1 VATIKVK
8 NMKNPVLTDRQSKIF
23 EFILSNI
30 ERFGY
35 PPSIPEIQ
43 EKFSF
48 KSPNAVKDHLEA
60 LERKGYIS
68 RRPHKS
74 RGIEVLNHGSLR
86 SNSDV
91 DDNVTEVPIVGKVSA
106 GSPILAQENIEGTIF
121 IDKSIARNNRG
132 MFVLRVKGTS
142 MVNAGILD
150 GDFVLVHQQPTAEQ
164 GKMVVVLI
172 EDEATVKRFYKEKD
186 KIRLQP
192 ENDTMEPIIIDSRES
207 NVRIIGKVEGVIR
220 KV

>member
-1 VATIKVK
+1 ME
-8 NMKNPVLTDRQSKIF
+8 NSVLTKRQQQIF
-23 EFILSNI
+23 NFILSNI
-30 ERFGY
+30 DKFGY

-74 RGIEVLNHGSLR
+74 RGLEILNHTSLR
-86 SNSDV
+86 NNNDSVDNS
-91 DDNVTEVPIVGKVSA
+91 VTEVPIVGRVSA
-106 GSPILAQENIEGTIF
+106 GSPILAEENIEGTIF
-121 IDKSIARNNRG
+121 VDKILARNNRG

-142 MVNAGILD
+142 MINAGILD
-150 GDFVLVHQQPTAEQ
+150 GDFVLVRQQPTAEQ
-164 GKMVVVLI
+164 GEMVVALI
-172 EDEATVKRFYKEKD
+172 EDEATVKRFYRDKN

-192 ENDTMEPIIIDSRES
+192 ENDAMEPIIVDLKES
-207 NVRIIGKVEGVIR
+207 NVRIIGKVEGIIR

>member
-1 VATIKVK
+1 ME
-8 NMKNPVLTDRQSKIF
+8 NSVLTKRQQQIF

-30 ERFGY
+30 DKFGY

-48 KSPNAVKDHLEA
+48 KSPNAVTDHLEA

-74 RGIEVLNHGSLR
+74 RGLEILNHTFLR
-86 SNSDV
+86 NNNSRV
-91 DDNVTEVPIVGKVSA
+91 DDSVTEMPIVGRVSA
-106 GSPILAQENIEGTIF
+106 GTPILAEENVEGTIF
-121 IDKSIARNNRG
+121 IDKSLAQNNRG

-150 GDFVLVHQQPTAEQ
+150 GDFVLVRQQPTAEQ
-164 GKMVVVLI
+164 GEMVVALI
-172 EDEATVKRFYKEKD
+172 EDEATVKRFYRDKN

-192 ENDTMEPIIIDSRES
+192 ENDTMEPIIIGPKES
-207 NVRIIGKVEGVIR
+207 NVTIIGKIEGVIR
-220 KV
+220 KI